1 MSAIVP
7 WIYPVV
13 AVLLAGIGGVLLVRG
28 LFGRWFRAGG
38 KRGRVRSCRR
48 CRFDLSAT
56 DGHTCPECGHTAR
69 HEAEHYAGRFRWPV
83 AALGLVLLL
92 GAVGAGMTP
101 GIQRDGW
108 LHLLPM
114 GVQVRVFHLEKNDQ
128 SFWRFTE
135 RLEGRNPAAASASGI
150 QFSFHS
156 SQVEPRV
163 KEWRAAA
170 FETAAKIYA
179 RNLPAGQSQAKRA
192 TTVFDR
198 FARHGFAAEQIDR
211 LIRLRGLQDRR
222 VRVSLTSTDL
232 TPTQEIRAARRAL
245 LTMPDDPVPVPG
257 EHLDT
262 VRMMLP
268 RIIAR
273 ANPDDADVH
282 ALAAYLAGSPDEFD
296 HRSRGRNVSLDAP
309 PQVWQAYSEFV
320 TRGEIGCEDTLLQ
333 GIDFS
338 EFVAAAAIARIAD
351 QPPEGRARCLER
363 LSGSR
368 VHGEDIFRDSF
379 ATLRSKIAWSCLEHA
394 DLSAFV
400 LAEDRWFTAWAIGAV
415 QSHPDRAE
423 RNALIA
429 LLGRSRFAR
438 PEAYRF
444 ATQTLWPDESI
455 PLHLRI
461 RPIMNLEGMPV
472 DADDKSAD
480 FTPNWDYVLQR
491 IADGDANALE
501 AVDVVVNEQSFAPPS
516 LAIAVARRLAATRED
531 PQPWLADVARR
542 IAGSQGHSATISGFA
557 KVMDYR
563 AGADPR
569 RGRMPQELW
578 TESAALKA
586 SLEARWP
593 EP

>member
-1 MSAIVP
+1 MAP
-7 WIYPVV
+7 WLYPL
-13 AVLLAGIGGVLLVRG
+13 AAALLAGFGGVLLARG

-69 HEAEHYAGRFRWPV
+69 HEAEHYAGRLRWPV

-92 GAVGAGMTP
+92 GAVGVGMTP

-114 GVQVRVFHLEKNDQ
+114 GVQVRVFHLESNDQ

-135 RLEGRNPAAASASGI
+135 RLEGRNPAAVSAGGI
-150 QFSFHS
+150 QFSFHTN
-156 SQVEPRV
+156 QVEPHV
-163 KEWRAAA
+163 KKWRAAA

-179 RNLPAGQSQAKRA
+179 RNLPAGQSQTKRV

-198 FARHGFAAEQIDR
+198 FARHGYAAEQIDR

-222 VRVSLTSTDL
+222 VRVSLTSADL

-245 LTMPDDPVPVPG
+245 LAMPDDPVPVPG
-257 EHLDT
+257 EHLVT

-273 ANPDDADVH
+273 ADPDDADVH
-282 ALAAYLAGSPDEFD
+282 ALAAYLAGPPDEFD
-296 HRSRGRNVSLDAP
+296 HGSRGRNVSLDAP

-320 TRGEIGCEDTLLQ
+320 RRGEIGCEDTLLR
-333 GIDFS
+333 GIDLS
-338 EFVAAAAIARIAD
+338 EFVASAAIAWIAD
-351 QPPEGRARCLER
+351 QPPESRARCLR
-363 LSGSR
+363 MLSGSR
-368 VHGEDIFRDSF
+368 VHSEDIFRDSF
-379 ATLRSKIAWSCLEHA
+379 ATLRSKIAWSRVEHA
-394 DLSAFV
+394 DLSGFV
-400 LAEDRWFTAWAIGAV
+400 LAEDRWFTEWAIGAI
-415 QSHPDRAE
+415 QSHPDRTE
-423 RNALIA
+423 KDALIA

-472 DADDKSAD
+472 DADHSCAD
-480 FTPNWDYVLQR
+480 FTPFWEQVIRRIESGEVEALQAFDMV
-491 IADGDANALE
+491 INDKM
-501 AVDVVVNEQSFAPPS
+501 FPPPS
-516 LAIAVARRLAATRED
+516 LVIAVARRIAATPGD
-531 PQPWLADVARR
+531 PEPWLAELARR
-542 IAGSQGHSATISGFA
+542 LAQDYHLPGTLFGFRMLMTHEAGRQF
-557 KVMDYR
+557 R
-563 AGADPR
+563 E
-569 RGRMPQELW
+569 GRMHPELLA
-578 TESAALKA
+578 EAAVLA
-586 SLEARWP
+586 ELLAARWP
-593 EP
+593 LPSS